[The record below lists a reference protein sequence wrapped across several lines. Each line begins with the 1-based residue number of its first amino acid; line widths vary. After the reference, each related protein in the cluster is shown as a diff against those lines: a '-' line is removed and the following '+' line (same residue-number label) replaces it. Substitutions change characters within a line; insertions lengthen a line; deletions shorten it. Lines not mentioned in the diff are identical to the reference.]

1 MEEFRVGG
9 GALLGETARAS
20 RRFDSTSGPDRLD
33 KLDYSRRHFQVHPT
47 VAKPFQRREPNTDIG
62 TREIWRKRVPV
73 GCISNR
79 GGERRNGHDQAW
91 HTEVMSAN
99 LSTRVLS

>member
-9 GALLGETARAS
+9 GGFWEKRHELLIVS
-20 RRFDSTSGPDRLD
+20 IQPPVPDRLD
-33 KLDYSRRHFQVHPT
+33 KLDYSRRHIQVHPT

-73 GCISNR
+73 GCILNR
-79 GGERRNGHDQAW
+79 GGERRDEYNQG
-91 HTEVMSAN
+91 
-99 LSTRVLS
+99 